1 MTENGHAKLHLLC
14 VCVFLSLSRILWH
27 HFFCAERKQCRHT
40 HVQWDTSPGV
50 RRLQQASQ
58 IISTSLGPPTCGWK
72 VFPLWPVDCLWFLP
86 AHLSICLPVF
96 CVCFFFFLFFFLT
109 LLGLHTCWF
118 AHLLHFLSFCFFLSV
133 WTCWYVSLSQISLS
147 VAWGENLLYS
157 MPTVTKCCQI
167 CDFLQYLDSW
177 YLKWFKLLTQKF
189 IFVLCGGHDSET
201 CRSSTFYAVWLISS
215 VLSRGQPELSGNA
228 TLVAV

>member
-1 MTENGHAKLHLLC
+1 MGMLSYTSS
-14 VCVFLSLSRILWH
+14 VCVSFSLCLAFSDTIFFL
-27 HFFCAERKQCRHT
+27 CREETMQTHT

-58 IISTSLGPPTCGWK
+58 IISTALGPPTCGWK

-96 CVCFFFFLFFFLT
+96 CVYFFFLLFFLM

-118 AHLLHFLSFCFFLSV
+118 AHLLHLLSFCFFLSV

-157 MPTVTKCCQI
+157 IPTVTKCCHI

-228 TLVAV
+228 TLVVV

>member
-1 MTENGHAKLHLLC
+1 MQT
-14 VCVFLSLSRILWH
+14 
-27 HFFCAERKQCRHT
+27 HT

-72 VFPLWPVDCLWFLP
+72 AFPLWPVDCLWFLP
-86 AHLSICLPVF
+86 AHLSACVLCL
-96 CVCFFFFLFFFLT
+96 FLFFVFPDVTWSAYLLVCPSPSFPVFLFLPVCLN
-109 LLGLHTCWF
+109 LLVC
-118 AHLLHFLSFCFFLSV
+118 
-133 WTCWYVSLSQISLS
+133 LSQISLS

-157 MPTVTKCCQI
+157 IPTVTKCCQI

-189 IFVLCGGHDSET
+189 IFVLCGGRDSET

-215 VLSRGQPELSGNA
+215 VLSRGQLELSGNA

>member
-1 MTENGHAKLHLLC
+1 MGMLSYTSS
-14 VCVFLSLSRILWH
+14 VCVSFSLCLAFSDTIFFVQRGNNADTHTRAMRHQPRSQETPASLTNNQHIIRAAYMWLESVPIMASWLLIVPPCPPVYLSACVLFL
-27 HFFCAERKQCRHT
+27 
-40 HVQWDTSPGV
+40 
-50 RRLQQASQ
+50 
-58 IISTSLGPPTCGWK
+58 
-72 VFPLWPVDCLWFLP
+72 
-86 AHLSICLPVF
+86 
-96 CVCFFFFLFFFLT
+96 FFLFFLT